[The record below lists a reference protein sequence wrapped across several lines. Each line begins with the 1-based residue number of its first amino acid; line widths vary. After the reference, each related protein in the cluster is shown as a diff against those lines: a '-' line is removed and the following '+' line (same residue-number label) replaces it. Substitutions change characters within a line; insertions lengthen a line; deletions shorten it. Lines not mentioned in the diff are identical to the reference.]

1 MVAPPGTDL
10 RSAVRRLES
19 ERLELAWQLA
29 CVIYGLLGLA
39 AGIHVTVGGYV
50 EQPADSASR
59 WIVTQFILG

>member
-1 MVAPPGTDL
+1 MMAGPGLLSGDL
-10 RSAVRRLES
+10 
-19 ERLELAWQLA
+19 LA
-29 CVIYGLLGLA
+29 CVIYRLLGLA